1 MRRPEATTKYSIRIV
16 PSPALATAR
25 YALLVPLLAG
35 VALLAAAEFSP
46 LYEVRALDAVV
57 EDRTAGAHH
66 GHALLVI
73 AAALAPMGWLAL
85 VRGSRPAAA
94 ATLVLAL
101 AAVAVVLF
109 VDRPA
114 VDETGIYSSTYEAAQ
129 ASAQSGFWLACAG
142 AGLALVGAAGAVAAA
157 GGRRP
162 RVRA

>member
-73 AAALAPMGWLAL
+73 AAALAPMGCLAL

-94 ATLVLAL
+94 ASLVLAL
-101 AAVAVVLF
+101 AAVAVVVL

-129 ASAQSGFWLACAG
+129 ASPQSGFWLACAG
-142 AGLALVGAAGAVAAA
+142 AGLALAAAVGAVVVA
-157 GGRRP
+157 RP
-162 RVRA
+162 RMPARA